1 MKENCDD
8 IRPLLDA
15 WIDGELSNSAG
26 RRVAHHVEGCLECL
40 DEAESRR
47 RIDAAI
53 SADNKA
59 GDPGDAYF
67 TTLGDRISARFDF
80 AKAARHWAKPEEPRR
95 RHRLAFPRAWVPRF
109 AFGIAGAAVATI
121 AGLLVHDLGR
131 QPTFA
136 PLPQTMDAMTESR
149 EPQMPVERPDS
160 PTGAPTAQP
169 AISDRAL
176 RRDVSRGGNASA
188 PGKPSPVRPPADSG
202 VMPAPMRPPAGP
214 GVMPAPGGSVDE
226 SAMRPPTAV
235 QPVPDYAAQSKV
247 SVVDSPT
254 QEKEKGR
261 SRGESKHLAVP
272 QSDAFSIRT
281 GFAEDVSGL
290 SGAARSSDFLTPQAE
305 YAARADSAANAK
317 MPDRTDLLSFFGALS
332 EGWEDRMAFSSAEM
346 LSEAN
351 HAVPPAAT
359 PLADSTGLRL
369 RRDETRPLAD
379 STWIR
384 LRRGEARALADS
396 ALATGTL
403 EDCESALRAY
413 WIMLHRDGRPVLPTP
428 AVRAKVLEPD
438 RLRIAA
444 LLRCASR

>member
-15 WIDGELSNSAG
+15 WIDGELSDSAG
-26 RRVAHHVEGCLECL
+26 RRVAHHVEGCPECRE
-40 DEAESRR
+40 EAESRR
-47 RIDAAI
+47 GIDAAI

-67 TTLGDRISARFDF
+67 ATLGDRVSARFDF
-80 AKAARHWAKPEEPRR
+80 AKAARHWAKPAEPPRR
-95 RHRLAFPRAWVPRF
+95 LRWAIPRAWVPRF

-149 EPQMPVERPDS
+149 EAQMPVERPDS
-160 PTGAPTAQP
+160 PKGAPTAQP
-169 AISDRAL
+169 AISDKVL
-176 RRDVSRGGNASA
+176 RRDVSRGGNAGA

-214 GVMPAPGGSVDE
+214 GVMPAPGASVDE
-226 SAMRPPTAV
+226 SAVRPPTAV
-235 QPVPDYAAQSKV
+235 QPVPDFAAQPKV

-254 QEKEKGR
+254 QEKGR
-261 SRGESKHLAVP
+261 SRGESKHLAIP
-272 QSDAFSIRT
+272 QSDAFSVRT

-290 SGAARSSDFLTPQAE
+290 SGAARSSAFLTPRAE
-305 YAARADSAANAK
+305 DAARADSAANAK
-317 MPDRTDLLSFFGALS
+317 MPGRTDLLSFFGALS
-332 EGWEDRMAFSSAEM
+332 EGWDDRMAFSSAEI
-346 LSEAN
+346 LSEAKD
-351 HAVPPAAT
+351 AVPPAAT

-369 RRDETRPLAD
+369 RRDETRALAD

-413 WIMLHRDGRPVLPTP
+413 WVMLHRDGRPLFP
-428 AVRAKVLEPD
+428 APEARAKALASD
-438 RLRIAA
+438 RPRIAA